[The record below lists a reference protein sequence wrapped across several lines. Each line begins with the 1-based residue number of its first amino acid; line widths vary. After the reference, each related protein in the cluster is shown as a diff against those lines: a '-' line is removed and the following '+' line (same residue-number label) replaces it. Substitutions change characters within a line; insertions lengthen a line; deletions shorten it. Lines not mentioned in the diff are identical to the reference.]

1 MFSDFRNPHP
11 KYYNAVLY
19 SPDLYDWTF
28 LDHVLN
34 PRVNGGD
41 LEVVRYGNR
50 FVGMTELTGSDQSGL
65 GVWNM
70 QAVPW
75 QGPKNEFGA
84 FFFYDNEGNKSFQIR
99 DDAGTPRLRTYQGYD
114 FSIEA
119 NHDGNRELI
128 ISSQE
133 VRVGSGSQ
141 LSLED
146 TDRQTLSGDLTL
158 SFYDPQTQFIDPGGR
173 RELLHSLAN

>member
-11 KYYNAVLY
+11 KYHNAVLY

-65 GVWNM
+65 GLS
-70 QAVPW
+70 
-75 QGPKNEFGA
+75 EF
-84 FFFYDNEGNKSFQIR
+84 I
-99 DDAGTPRLRTYQGYD
+99 
-114 FSIEA
+114 
-119 NHDGNRELI
+119 
-128 ISSQE
+128 
-133 VRVGSGSQ
+133 
-141 LSLED
+141 
-146 TDRQTLSGDLTL
+146 
-158 SFYDPQTQFIDPGGR
+158 
-173 RELLHSLAN
+173 